1 MPRLN
6 IMLFLHIGYIDV
18 DQRTV
23 EEMEVQIRNEI
34 LPVIER
40 NFSVNSY
47 VNIIFGSSRSWE
59 SKFLPTP
66 YFVKL
71 IKNVG
76 EEPKMLRI
84 NMEND
89 ALNCQTI
96 QKRVEK
102 CALMNASR
110 VVQPILGHGLF
121 HGLFGHGGLWAG
133 MGPGPHPMWGP
144 PGPVNPAGPI
154 MGQGGP
160 HGGPPG
166 FPQGMGPVNP
176 VVPIMGQGGPQLGG
190 PLAVAGGGPGMGP
203 HPLWGPPGPGP
214 IMGPGGPANPII
226 PPGPGGNMAL
236 GPGGPANPVI
246 PPGGGGALGP

>member
-1 MPRLN
+1 ME
-6 IMLFLHIGYIDV
+6 
-18 DQRTV
+18 QRTV
-23 EEMEVQIRNEI
+23 EEMEIQIRNEI

-59 SKFLPTP
+59 SKYLQTP

-89 ALNCQTI
+89 ALNCQII

-102 CALMNASR
+102 CVLMIASI
-110 VVQPILGHGLF
+110 VVHPIPGHGIF
-121 HGLFGHGGLWAG
+121 HGLHGH
-133 MGPGPHPMWGP
+133 
-144 PGPVNPAGPI
+144 
-154 MGQGGP
+154 
-160 HGGPPG
+160 
-166 FPQGMGPVNP
+166 
-176 VVPIMGQGGPQLGG
+176 
-190 PLAVAGGGPGMGP
+190 GPGMG
-203 HPLWGPPGPGP
+203 PLWGPPGPANPAAGP
-214 IMGPGGPANPII
+214 LMGPMALLGAGPPPGLGGPAP
-226 PPGPGGNMAL
+226 L